1 LPSTCHLSDIDILYP
16 VSEREVYP
24 IYREQRTCATP
35 MVWEDGFM
43 QTKSFLYTL
52 VLATVLVTLAAVAL
66 RPQESATALA
76 PLPAQ
81 VACSDARSVQV
92 SGAAVINV
100 TPDRALLQLG
110 VESNGVTP
118 DATQN
123 ANFQEIQKVIAA
135 VRALGV
141 DAKDIATDYYIV
153 YPVYQ
158 DYSSLQIKGYR
169 IDNTV
174 SITLRDISLVD
185 DVIIAALKA
194 GSNEVQDVQ
203 FYTSELR
210 KYRDEARALAMKAA
224 GEKAAALA
232 GAAGA
237 QAGCL
242 LTASENIWSQYY
254 GAWRGGREA
263 TLWAQNVIQN
273 AAPGQGNAAQSDDS
287 PISLGQIAVRAEVS
301 ASYSLQ

>member
-1 LPSTCHLSDIDILYP
+1 MNTKSYLYP
-16 VSEREVYP
+16 
-24 IYREQRTCATP
+24 
-35 MVWEDGFM
+35 MVLM
-43 QTKSFLYTL
+43 II
-52 VLATVLVTLAAVAL
+52 VLALAAVVL
-66 RPQESATALA
+66 RPETAATALA
-76 PLPAQ
+76 PLPAEE
-81 VACSDARSVQV
+81 VCSSERSVHV

-110 VESNGVTP
+110 VQSNGTTP

-123 ANFQEIQKVIAA
+123 ENFQQIQKVVSA

-153 YPVYQ
+153 YPIYEE
-158 DYSSLQIKGYR
+158 YNSLVIKGYR

-174 SITLRDISLVD
+174 SITLRNINLAD
-185 DVIIAALKA
+185 DTIIAALKA
-194 GSNEVQDVQ
+194 GANEVQDVQ

-210 KYRDEARALAMKAA
+210 RFRDEARALAMKAA

-242 LTASENIWSQYY
+242 LSASENTWSQYY
-254 GAWRGGREA
+254 GSWRGGRA
-263 TLWAQNVIQN
+263 TTLWAQNVVQN
-273 AAPGQGNAAQSDDS
+273 AAPGQGESAQEDDS

-301 ASYSLQ
+301 ASYSLK